1 MPDASVIISTYNRP
15 SHLVRCLEGFRHQSA
30 GDFEILVAD
39 DGSGPE
45 TAELVRAAT
54 RDQPRPVRHVWQE
67 DRGFRKCKILNQASR
82 LSASDYLIY
91 TDADCVPHRDFV
103 AAHLRY
109 RTRGRFLI
117 GCSVKW
123 SAARS
128 AQIEQAGIASGRHAR
143 VGPRDIWDNLRR
155 RTHSLPYGIR
165 LPGDWGF
172 RLVQRLKKS
181 REARGGNLSLWKSD
195 LVRMNGWNEDFESW
209 GLEDVEL
216 GRRLRLAGVEP
227 ALVVSK
233 ACTFHLHH
241 PPGEKKNRSARIAYD
256 ASKAS
261 GLPWC
266 PNGLVKSAMPTP
278 AGPADARVPGKFSS
292 GNPQSGTAGA
302 ASEA

>member
-1 MPDASVIISTYNRP
+1 MPDASLIISTYNRP
-15 SHLVRCLEGFRHQSA
+15 SHLARCLEGFRHQSA

-39 DGSGPE
+39 DGSGAE
-45 TAELVRAAT
+45 TAALVRAAA

-67 DRGFRKCKILNQASR
+67 DRSFRKCKILNQASR

-109 RTRGRFLI
+109 RAPGRFLV
-117 GCSVKW
+117 GRCVRL

-128 AQIEQAGIASGRHAR
+128 AQIELADIASGRQAR

-155 RTHSLPYGIR
+155 RTRNLPYGIR
-165 LPGDWGF
+165 LPGDWSF
-172 RLVQRLKKS
+172 RLVQLLKKN
-181 REARGGNLSLWKSD
+181 RGARGGNLSLWKSD
-195 LVRMNGWNEDFESW
+195 LVRVNGWNEDFESW

-216 GRRLRLAGVEP
+216 GQRLGLAGVEP
-227 ALVVSK
+227 VLVVNK
-233 ACTFHLHH
+233 ACTFHLYH
-241 PPGEKKNRSARIAYD
+241 PAGDKKSRSARIAYD
-256 ASKAS
+256 ASKAR

-266 PNGLVKSAMPTP
+266 PNGLVKSAMP
-278 AGPADARVPGKFSS
+278 APADARVS
-292 GNPQSGTAGA
+292 GGFASGSPRSGAAGA